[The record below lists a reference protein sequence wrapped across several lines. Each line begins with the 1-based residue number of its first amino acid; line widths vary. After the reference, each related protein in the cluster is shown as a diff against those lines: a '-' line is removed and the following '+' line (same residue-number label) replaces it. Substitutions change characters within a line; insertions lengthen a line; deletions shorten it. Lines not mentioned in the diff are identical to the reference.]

1 MSACAPGQQVVIDH
15 PAIPQQK
22 FPKSSRLL
30 RHADFQAVYKEGQ
43 KYFSANVTVFFRR
56 RQDGAGP
63 RIGFTVGKVL
73 GGAVERNRIRR
84 RLRAAVQRHLAELPL
99 PVDIVIHPRKAV
111 LAMNFAQ
118 LDTEIEQVLR
128 AVQKGRSK

>member
-1 MSACAPGQQVVIDH
+1 VIDH
-15 PAIPQQK
+15 PTLPQQK

-30 RHADFQAVYKEGQ
+30 RHADFLAVYKEGQ
-43 KYFSANVTVFFRR
+43 KHFSANATVFFRR
-56 RQDGAGP
+56 RRDDAGP

-99 PVDIVIHPRKAV
+99 PIDIVIHPRKAV
-111 LAMNFAQ
+111 LSMNFAQ
-118 LDTEIEQVLR
+118 LDAEIAQALR
-128 AVQKGRSK
+128 AVQKGRPK

>member
-56 RQDGAGP
+56 RRDGAGP

-73 GGAVERNRIRR
+73 GGSVERNRIRR
-84 RLRAAVQRHLAELPL
+84 RLRAALQRHLAELPL

-111 LAMNFAQ
+111 LTMNFAQ